1 MYRTLLLV
9 FCLILSTQSFAA
21 IYKWIDKNGNVS
33 FGQIRPADKSI
44 VSQELS
50 VKSSRVVVTEKKQVS
65 LKSSED
71 ELIKANSEREAA
83 RDKTLQAKA
92 AKKIAQERCDGAK
105 KSLAQLDVGGNR
117 LYKDSEGNY
126 SRLDEE
132 KRSQQRQDLNTFIDE
147 NCR

>member
-1 MYRTLLLV
+1 MYRTLLLG
-9 FCLILSTQSFAA
+9 FCLIVSTQSFAT
-21 IYKWIDKNGNVS
+21 IYKWVDKNGNVS
-33 FGQIRPADKSI
+33 FGQTRPADKSI
-44 VSQELS
+44 VTQEIS
-50 VKSSRVVVTEKKQVS
+50 VKSTRVVVTEKKQVS
-65 LKSSED
+65 LKISED

-105 KSLAQLDVGGNR
+105 KALAQLDVGGNR

-132 KRSQQRQDLNTFIDE
+132 KRSQQRQGLNTFIDK